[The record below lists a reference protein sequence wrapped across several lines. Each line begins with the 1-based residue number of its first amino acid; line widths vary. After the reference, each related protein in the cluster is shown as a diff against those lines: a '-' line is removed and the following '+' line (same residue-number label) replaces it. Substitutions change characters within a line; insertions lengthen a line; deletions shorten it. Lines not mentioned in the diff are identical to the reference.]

1 MDSKKGKSEM
11 QMDAG
16 VTSKDTAT
24 GKVGTRQE
32 GKKKKRVLATRKKAE
47 EPSVMKWDSTVKET
61 RRPPPVYKLTIP
73 VDEDNRDQFRELW
86 MQNWG
91 DEIDSMEQESKYPYY
106 LHFLI
111 FFLLQSC

>member
-1 MDSKKGKSEM
+1 
-11 QMDAG
+11 
-16 VTSKDTAT
+16 
-24 GKVGTRQE
+24 
-32 GKKKKRVLATRKKAE
+32 
-47 EPSVMKWDSTVKET
+47 MKWDSTVKET